1 MCEVYSRG
9 FRRESDKK
17 SHKCVAERQKPVCDE
32 RGSVY
37 SASSIKGGCGA
48 KGNELST
55 EGPCRIKPLVLLRKF
70 AKTCC
75 PCMLAIASMI
85 IYLYSTG
92 QDRWYVCVCSLFMLV
107 KIYIASIAY

>member
-17 SHKCVAERQKPVCDE
+17 RHKCVAERQKPVCDE

-37 SASSIKGGCGA
+37 IASSVKGGCGA

-75 PCMLAIASMI
+75 PCMWAIASMI
-85 IYLYSTG
+85 ILTVSIQ
-92 QDRWYVCVCSLFMLV
+92 QDRIGMCVCV
-107 KIYIASIAY
+107 